1 MKVAILGAGD
11 PIGASLARRLI
22 DQGVEV
28 VSSDEVTSTRISTKH
43 LDGLDELGRVIE
55 HKLHNNFLGDVVVIP
70 RKPRESRTYEPR
82 RQTGAARIK
91 RNAKQ
96 RRRRKGK

>member
-1 MKVAILGAGD
+1 MDPTKVVVLGAGPGISRGTID
-11 PIGASLARRLI
+11 SLLS
-22 DQGVEV
+22 DGVV
-28 VSSDEVTSTRISTKH
+28 V
-43 LDGLDELGRVIE
+43 E
-55 HKLHNNFLGDVVVIP
+55 HKLHNDFLGDVVVIP
-70 RKPRESRTYEPR
+70 RKPRESRTYEPK

>member
-1 MKVAILGAGD
+1 MDPTKVVVLGAGPG
-11 PIGASLARRLI
+11 PIKGLI
-22 DQGVEV
+22 DDLTKGGVV
-28 VSSDEVTSTRISTKH
+28 V
-43 LDGLDELGRVIE
+43 E
-55 HKLHNNFLGDVVVIP
+55 HKLHNDFLGDVVVIP

-96 RRRRKGK
+96 RRNRKGK